1 MQYSRIFLF
10 FFTLFLVQCS
20 FSLAQ
25 QKDSLRNAMS
35 RTSLFTADSA
45 RPKDS
50 LAQQQTI
57 KSGADTIAQEA
68 LKPKKD
74 TFFLFRKKY
83 TPKGATLR
91 SLILPGWGQAYIH
104 QYWMVP
110 VAVAAVGIPLYLYFD
125 NTAEYHRAQ
134 FAYNA
139 VFQSLN
145 PNNYPGASND
155 PSNINKM
162 DKKFL
167 DYYNAEQQVYPGD
180 QGKIQFLTSVQSY
193 RNSFRQY
200 RDYSILFTVL
210 LWGAQ
215 VAEATVFAHL
225 REFNVTPDLSMKVSP
240 AYFPLAKVPG
250 VTLNFSWK

>member
-1 MQYSRIFLF
+1 
-10 FFTLFLVQCS
+10 
-20 FSLAQ
+20 
-25 QKDSLRNAMS
+25 MS
-35 RTSLFTADSA
+35 RTTLFPADSS

-50 LAQQQTI
+50 LVQQQNI
-57 KSGADTIAQEA
+57 KNGADTIAQEA

-74 TFFLFRKKY
+74 TFFLFRKKH

-91 SLILPGWGQAYIH
+91 SLILPGWGQAYNH
-104 QYWMVP
+104 EYWKVP
-110 VAVAAVGIPLYLYFD
+110 LAVAAVGIPLYLYFD

-145 PNNYPGASND
+145 PNNYPGASNNSSLID
-155 PSNINKM
+155 KM

-167 DYYNAEQQVYPGD
+167 DYYNAEQKIYPGD
-180 QGKIQFLTSVQSY
+180 QGKINFLTSIQSY

-210 LWGAQ
+210 LWGVQ
-215 VAEATVFAHL
+215 VADATVFGHL
-225 REFNVTPDLSMKVSP
+225 REFDVSPNISMKVSP

-250 VTLNFSWK
+250 VTLNFSLK